1 VSGAASVGG
10 AFPLSCIPPR
20 SVKARADR
28 KTWKPAGGTAATVM
42 FRDTSD
48 ASSPS
53 NATTGAQ
60 VPERGV
66 AKGMCAG
73 RIFAKIEGGAVP
85 RCVAALGP
93 QASL

>member
-1 VSGAASVGG
+1 
-10 AFPLSCIPPR
+10 
-20 SVKARADR
+20 
-28 KTWKPAGGTAATVM
+28 M

-60 VPERGV
+60 VLERGV

-73 RIFAKIEGGAVP
+73 RIFAKIEGVAVP
-85 RCVAALGP
+85 HCVAALGA